1 MDQDFVCVSKTS
13 QIIATH
19 ALIIPTEATEITVHR
34 YKTILGSNR
43 YWCGDC
49 ESDIFLGDERFSKRC
64 DERIAVFTIESTLYK
79 IPRKKISPWF
89 TFYEYFMTVV

>member
-1 MDQDFVCVSKTS
+1 MFQKLAKSFQDD
-13 QIIATH
+13 ATH

-49 ESDIFLGDERFSKRC
+49 ESDIFLGDERFSKRY
-64 DERIAVFTIESTLYK
+64 DERIAVFTIESTLY
-79 IPRKKISPWF
+79 
-89 TFYEYFMTVV
+89 